1 MWRNVSLWPVAAA
14 MAMANPSALPAVAA
28 DAPATVPPTEQARAL
43 IKPRAQAVL
52 SSEIAGRIVWLPLRE
67 GEAFRKGDKLVE
79 FDCAWFAASRD
90 AARASLEHARSKVA
104 SLESLASLR
113 STGTLE
119 VTQARADQDKARA
132 ELRVAE
138 LAVERCVITAPFNG
152 RVVELKAHA
161 FESVAQSAPLLAVLD
176 DTDLEV
182 SLVIPGP
189 WLIWLKPGQ
198 TFSLALDET
207 THGHDGR
214 ITRLG
219 AQVDPVS
226 QTVTVYGTLKDADR
240 DVIPG
245 MSGTAR
251 FVRPELSTAPERK

>member
-1 MWRNVSLWPVAAA
+1 MLSIRGLVAALALAVLPTLPALAVDGPVA
-14 MAMANPSALPAVAA
+14 
-28 DAPATVPPTEQARAL
+28 EQARVL
-43 IKPRAQAVL
+43 IKSRSQAVL
-52 SSEIAGRIVWLPLRE
+52 SSEIAGRIVRLPLRE
-67 GEAFRKGDKLVE
+67 GEAFRKGDRLVE
-79 FDCAWFAASRD
+79 FDCAWFSASRD
-90 AARASLEHARSKVA
+90 AARATLEHARAKVS

-119 VTQARADQDKARA
+119 VTQARTDQDKARA

-182 SLVIPGP
+182 SLVIPAT

-198 TFSLALDET
+198 TFALSLDET
-207 THGHDGR
+207 THGHEGK

-226 QTVTVYGTLKDADR
+226 QTVTAFGSLKDVDR
-240 DVIPG
+240 DVVPG
-245 MSGTAR
+245 MSGTAK
-251 FVRPELSTAPERK
+251 FVRPENSSSVAGGSKGAP

>member
-1 MWRNVSLWPVAAA
+1 MAAA
-14 MAMANPSALPAVAA
+14 AFRQCVQAAVTLVALLTTAPAVAA
-28 DAPATVPPTEQARAL
+28 DTVAPEQARAL

-52 SSEIAGRIVWLPLRE
+52 SSEIAGRIVRLSLRE

-79 FDCAWFAASRD
+79 FDCAWFTASRD
-90 AARASLEHARSKVA
+90 GARASLEHARAKLA

-113 STGTLE
+113 STGALE

-132 ELRVAE
+132 DLRVAE
-138 LAVERCVITAPFNG
+138 LAVERCVIAAPFSG

-182 SLVIPGP
+182 SLVIPAT

-198 TFSLALDET
+198 PFALSLDET
-207 THGHDGR
+207 THGHEGQV
-214 ITRLG
+214 TRLG

-226 QTVTVYGTLKDADR
+226 QTVTVYGSLKDADR
-240 DVIPG
+240 DVVPG

-251 FVRPELSTAPERK
+251 FVRPEVPAAPKTN